1 MPTPNRAAPFGHI
14 ARTTL
19 ASLIQSNE
27 AKDPGGEWQAQLSDT
42 LGALLAAIKASAM
55 HSDLQSPEVT
65 AALTQ
70 AFTQLVDATLL
81 LNRPEKAATVRPLK
95 ATG

>member
-1 MPTPNRAAPFGHI
+1 VPSRDAPFGRI
-14 ARTTL
+14 ARTNL
-19 ASLIQSNE
+19 AELIKNNE

-55 HSDLQSPEVT
+55 YSDLQSPEVT

-70 AFTQLVDATLL
+70 AFTQLVEANLL
-81 LNRPEKAATVRPLK
+81 LSRRADKASNVTPLK